1 MNLFVRVIIQT
12 LAVLIASYV
21 LTGIEVGSL
30 WTAIVVAILLGV
42 VNIFVKPIFL
52 ILTLPLTIL
61 TLGLFIF
68 VINALMVLLVSALVP
83 GFYVASFWWALAFSL
98 VVSLV
103 TAFLENLK
111 RN

>member
-12 LAVLIASYV
+12 LAVLIASYI
-21 LTGIEVGSL
+21 LPGIEVSSI
-30 WTAIVVAILLGV
+30 WTALVVAVILGI

-52 ILTLPLTIL
+52 VLTLPLTIL

-103 TAFLENLK
+103 IAFLENL
-111 RN
+111 NGN